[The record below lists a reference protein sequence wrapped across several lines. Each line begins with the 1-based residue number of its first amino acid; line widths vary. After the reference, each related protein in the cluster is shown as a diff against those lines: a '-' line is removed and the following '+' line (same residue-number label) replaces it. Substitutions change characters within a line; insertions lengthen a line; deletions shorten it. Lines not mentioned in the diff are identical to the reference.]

1 MNEVISARKP
11 RDEEER
17 RFTDFKRR
25 NLSMMLQEIGSLV
38 VLHYSTIAIK
48 KLEK

>member
-1 MNEVISARKP
+1 MNDVISARKP

-17 RFTDFKRR
+17 RFMEFKRR

-38 VLHYSTIAIK
+38 VLHYAPLAK